1 MDLKCEPP
9 SLVLAP
15 QAHELNGRS
24 GTMEEVVAE
33 PASMTGFITK
43 LPFGI
48 QHFSESSL
56 YRLHVLSQPGDK
68 SVLTARN
75 ALT

>member
-1 MDLKCEPP
+1 MDLKYEPP

-33 PASMTGFITK
+33 PASLFEI
-43 LPFGI
+43 PRV
-48 QHFSESSL
+48 SL
-56 YRLHVLSQPGDK
+56 MAILRS
-68 SVLTARN
+68 
-75 ALT
+75 